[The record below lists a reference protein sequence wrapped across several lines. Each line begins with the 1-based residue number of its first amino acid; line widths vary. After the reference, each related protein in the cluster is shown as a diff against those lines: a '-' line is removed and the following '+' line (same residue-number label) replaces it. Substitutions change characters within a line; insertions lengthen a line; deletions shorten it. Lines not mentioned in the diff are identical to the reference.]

1 MRIITEI
8 SGQSQTFKAFTF
20 GLFSSLILFSM
31 SKKIKNPET
40 IALHG
45 GEYRSDPAT
54 TAVAVPIYR
63 TTSYQFKDT
72 DTAANLFAL
81 KEFGNIYTR
90 IMNPTNDVLEKR
102 VAALEG
108 GLACV
113 TVGSGQAA
121 STFAITNVCQSGDNF
136 ISSTDLYGG
145 TVNLFTHTLKKLGI
159 EVRYADPSD
168 PKNFEKLIDDK
179 TRCIYAETLPNPYLR
194 VFPIKEVSDIGRKY
208 NIPLIMDNTA
218 SPVIC
223 RPIEHGAAVVI
234 HSLTKFIG
242 GHGTVIGGCLVDGGN
257 FDWTSDPKRQ
267 PLFNEPD
274 PSYGGAIWGK
284 VVPEL
289 TGANVAYAV
298 RARVVLL
305 RDLGSAL
312 APDNAFGIIQGLETV
327 AVRMKQHCSNAEKA
341 VNFLSKHKN
350 VERVIYPTLHKGEIG
365 SRAKKYFN
373 GGNGALVG
381 IEVKGGVEAGK
392 KFIESLKMFYHV
404 ANIGDARSLAIHPAT
419 TTHSQ
424 LTPEELAAAGVTPG
438 YVRLSIGIEHPDD
451 IIADLDQAL
460 NASGKAKLKAVS

>member
-1 MRIITEI
+1 M
-8 SGQSQTFKAFTF
+8 GKD
-20 GLFSSLILFSM
+20 
-31 SKKIKNPET
+31 IKNPET

-121 STFAITNVCQSGDNF
+121 STFAITNCCQAGDNF

-145 TVNLFTHTLKKLGI
+145 TVNLFTHTLKRLGI
-159 EVRYADPSD
+159 EVRYADPTD
-168 PKNFEKLIDDK
+168 PKNFEKQIDDK
-179 TRCIYAETLPNPYLR
+179 TRCIYAETLPNPHLR
-194 VFPIKEVSDIGRKY
+194 MFPIKEVADIGRKN

-218 SPVIC
+218 APVIC
-223 RPIEHGAAVVI
+223 KPIEHGAAVVI

-257 FDWTSDPKRQ
+257 FDWTADPKRQ

-274 PSYGGAIWGK
+274 ASYGGAVWGK

-289 TGANVAYAV
+289 TGANVAFAV

-312 APDNAFGIIQGLETV
+312 APDNAFGIIQGLET
-327 AVRMKQHCSNAEKA
+327 APLRMKQHCSNAQI
-341 VNFLSKHKN
+341 VVDFLTKHKN
-350 VERVIYPTLHKGEIG
+350 VSRVIYPNIHKGEIG
-365 SRAKKYFN
+365 DRAKRYLK
-373 GGNGALVG
+373 GGNGGLVG
-381 IEVKGGVEAGK
+381 VEVKGGVEAGK
-392 KFIESLKMFYHV
+392 KFIEALKMFYHV

-424 LTPEELAAAGVTPG
+424 LTSEELLAAGVTPG
-438 YVRLSIGIEHPDD
+438 YIRLSIGIEHPDD
-451 IIADLDQAL
+451 ILADLDQAL
-460 NASGKAKLKAVS
+460 NASGGAKLKAVS

>member
-1 MRIITEI
+1 M
-8 SGQSQTFKAFTF
+8 GKD
-20 GLFSSLILFSM
+20 
-31 SKKIKNPET
+31 IKNPET

-72 DTAANLFAL
+72 ATAANLFAL

-121 STFAITNVCQSGDNF
+121 STFAITNCCQAGDNF

-145 TVNLFTHTLKKLGI
+145 TVNLFTHTLKRLGI
-159 EVRYADPSD
+159 EVRYADPTD
-168 PKNFEKLIDDK
+168 PKNFEKQIDDK
-179 TRCIYAETLPNPYLR
+179 TRCIYAETLPNPHLR
-194 VFPIKEVSDIGRKY
+194 MFPIKEVADIGRKN

-218 SPVIC
+218 APVIC
-223 RPIEHGAAVVI
+223 KPIEHGAAVVI
-234 HSLTKFIG
+234 HSLTKYIG

-257 FDWTSDPKRQ
+257 FDWTADPKRQ

-274 PSYGGAIWGK
+274 ASYGGAVWGK

-289 TGANVAYAV
+289 TGANVAFAV

-312 APDNAFGIIQGLETV
+312 APDNAFAIIQGLET
-327 AVRMKQHCSNAEKA
+327 APLRMKQHCSNAQI
-341 VNFLSKHKN
+341 VVDFLTKHKN
-350 VERVIYPTLHKGEIG
+350 VSRVIYPNIHKGEIG
-365 SRAKKYFN
+365 DRAKRYLK
-373 GGNGALVG
+373 GGNGGLVG
-381 IEVKGGVEAGK
+381 VEVKGGVEAGK
-392 KFIESLKMFYHV
+392 KFIEALKMFYHV

-424 LTPEELAAAGVTPG
+424 LTSEELLAAGVTPG
-438 YVRLSIGIEHPDD
+438 YIRLSIGIEHPDD
-451 IIADLDQAL
+451 ILADLDQAL
-460 NASGKAKLKAVS
+460 NASGGAKLKAVS

>member
-1 MRIITEI
+1 MAKE
-8 SGQSQTFKAFTF
+8 
-20 GLFSSLILFSM
+20 
-31 SKKIKNPET
+31 IKNPET

-63 TTSYQFKDT
+63 TTSYQFKNT

-121 STFAITNVCQSGDNF
+121 STFAITNCCQSGDNF

-168 PKNFEKLIDDK
+168 PKNFEKLIDEK

-194 VFPIKEVSDIGRKY
+194 VFPIKEVSDIGRKH

-218 SPVIC
+218 APIIC
-223 RPIEHGAAVVI
+223 KPIEHGAAVVI

-257 FDWTSDPKRQ
+257 FDWTGDPKRQ

-274 PSYGGAIWGK
+274 PSYGGAVWGK

-327 AVRMKQHCSNAEKA
+327 AVRMKQHCSNASK
-341 VNFLSKHKN
+341 VVDFLTKHKN
-350 VERVIYPTLHKGEIG
+350 VDRVIYPTLHKGEVAD
-365 SRAKKYFN
+365 RAKKYFK

-381 IEVKGGVEAGK
+381 VEVKGGVQAGK

-424 LTPEELAAAGVTPG
+424 LTEEELLAAGVTPG

-460 NASGKAKLKAVS
+460 KASGTAKLKAVS